1 MTITLYPSYR
11 VGFKVG
17 QATTTPEEDATL
29 KDNAQGA
36 SNYAAPGAHR
46 YKVTLTLE
54 KKSLTATD
62 DTDFIELARIENGVI
77 AKIKKKADY
86 NYLQEEFARRTFDE
100 SGDYEVKPFKLDV
113 REHLINGGNRGIF
126 TLDGGS
132 SDKLALGVEPGKAYV
147 QGYEIETQI
156 TKFIDADK
164 PRTFNRV
171 VDTPIQT
178 PCW

>member
-1 MTITLYPSYR
+1 M
-11 VGFKVG
+11 
-17 QATTTPEEDATL
+17 
-29 KDNAQGA
+29 
-36 SNYAAPGAHR
+36 
-46 YKVTLTLE
+46 
-54 KKSLTATD
+54 
-62 DTDFIELARIENGVI
+62 I

-126 TLDGGS
+126 TALDGGS

-178 PCW
+178 PTVTLFLLRM